1 MMVLISEACPGQ
13 STKVNCTFSKPE
25 EVRRVGIGI
34 EKEENPR
41 SKVIPRSRLCG
52 FLSKAAVDVTV
63 LSALA
68 VKEICYMNE
77 NILYLFCTN
86 FGKG

>member
-1 MMVLISEACPGQ
+1 MVLIREACPGQ
-13 STKVNCTFSKPE
+13 STKVNCTRSKPE
-25 EVRRVGIGI
+25 DTRWEGTGI

-63 LSALA
+63 LIALA
-68 VKEICYMNE
+68 TKYN
-77 NILYLFCTN
+77 
-86 FGKG
+86 